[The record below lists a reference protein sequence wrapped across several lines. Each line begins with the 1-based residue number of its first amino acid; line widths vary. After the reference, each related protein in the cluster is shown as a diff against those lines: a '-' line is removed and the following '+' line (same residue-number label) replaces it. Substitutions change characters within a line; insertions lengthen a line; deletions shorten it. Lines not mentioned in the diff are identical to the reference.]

1 LLRQVRTPGPP
12 RVVASCR
19 KTDALLVNTVREL
32 EPAGLDMLRTSFGV
46 QPWPIGPV
54 LAAPAPSDSPDDV
67 AIIRWLDAHPARSVM
82 YVSFGSQ
89 NSITSGQTRELA
101 LGLEASGRPFLWV
114 VRPPLEFDAKDG
126 FNPEWLPAGFEACAR
141 MGLLVRGWAPQEQVL
156 AHPSSGAFLSH
167 CGWNSVLE
175 SLSRGVPLLGWPL
188 GAEQFFKAKL
198 VAEWGVCVGVAQGNL
213 IARR

>member
-1 LLRQVRTPGPP
+1 V
-12 RVVASCR
+12 
-19 KTDALLVNTVREL
+19 
-32 EPAGLDMLRTSFGV
+32 
-46 QPWPIGPV
+46 
-54 LAAPAPSDSPDDV
+54 
-67 AIIRWLDAHPARSVM
+67 HPARSVL

-126 FNPEWLPAGFEACAR
+126 FNPEWLPAGFEARAR

-167 CGWNSVLE
+167 CGWNSVLK